1 MDEDETDSGYNTSIN
16 EPLKME
22 NSNGT
27 ANGSDATSDSL
38 KGVRRPTSLQM
49 KLEKQREAD
58 RKSQRNSREYALID
72 QQPRKTPALVSR
84 DRLAVPWK
92 NSSHE
97 ASSQPLVT
105 IDSESE
111 DEFDIVTLTS
121 TPSQHQLSSPNGRIV
136 SQQVC
141 SKINRDLTQQLLKDG
156 YRLDEVPDDADLDLI
171 PPKPVHDRCVCCQ
184 NYDFNGSY
192 ACVIQ

>member
-1 MDEDETDSGYNTSIN
+1 MDDDETDSGYNTSIN

-27 ANGSDATSDSL
+27 TPTDIATDSL
-38 KGVRRPTSLQM
+38 KGVRRPTSLQI

-58 RKSQRNSREYALID
+58 RKSQRNNHEYALID
-72 QQPRKTPALVSR
+72 QQPRKTPQLVSR
-84 DRLAVPWK
+84 ERLAVPWK
-92 NSSHE
+92 NSVHE
-97 ASSQPLVT
+97 GSSQPLVT

-111 DEFDIVTLTS
+111 DEFDVVTLTS
-121 TPSQHQLSSPNGRIV
+121 TPSQ
-136 SQQVC
+136 
-141 SKINRDLTQQLLKDG
+141 INRDLTQQLLKDG

-184 NYDFNGSY
+184 GYDTNGSY

>member
-1 MDEDETDSGYNTSIN
+1 MDDDETDSGYNTSIN

-27 ANGSDATSDSL
+27 TPTDIATDSL
-38 KGVRRPTSLQM
+38 KGVRRPTSLQI

-58 RKSQRNSREYALID
+58 RKSQRNNHEYALID
-72 QQPRKTPALVSR
+72 QQPRKTPQLVSR
-84 DRLAVPWK
+84 ERLAVPWK
-92 NSSHE
+92 NSVHE
-97 ASSQPLVT
+97 GSSQPLVT

-111 DEFDIVTLTS
+111 DEFDVVTLTS
-121 TPSQHQLSSPNGRIV
+121 TPSQHRLSSPNGLNV
-136 SQQVC
+136 SQNPS

-184 NYDFNGSY
+184 GYDTNGSY

>member
-121 TPSQHQLSSPNGRIV
+121 TPSQ
-136 SQQVC
+136 
-141 SKINRDLTQQLLKDG
+141 INRDLTQQLLKDG